1 MDMILLAIF
10 SIIFLILAIKRLD
23 WALLLIIAALPSY
36 LIRFNIAGLPLT
48 WLEVMIVTVGLVF
61 VAKNYLKLANNIKIN
76 WSKGAIGYRYPF
88 DWEIALF
95 LLVAFGAALV
105 AGGTNSTSAGLSTG
119 ALGIF
124 KAYFFEAIFFYLV
137 LVNVLGNKRENLPKM
152 IWAVAISALG
162 VSLVAWYQGLVDM
175 EFLNPVWSQQNP
187 PRATSFF
194 PYANA
199 VGLYLAPIIVL
210 IVAYIKDL
218 WINCGQKRLY
228 EIIALASIVL
238 MSAFSVY
245 FARSEGAMLGVLVG
259 VVIIGLFSS
268 PSAPLRTGAMKIGV
282 IGLLLALALVMAYPQ
297 TSALVYE
304 KATLSDLA
312 GEIRKQQWRETR
324 KMLMSSPQNF
334 FLGVGLSNY
343 PEAVKPFHQE
353 GIFYDF
359 DRDPDFQKNLKASAE
374 YRATHW
380 QPVDVY
386 QYPHNIFLNFWSE
399 LGLLGM
405 LLFGWLLLKFL
416 YYASLLY
423 SKTGDFLALGLLAS
437 MICVLVHGLVDVPYF
452 KNDLSVLWWLL
463 FAMLATL
470 KLHYERSITKN
481 NRR

>member
-1 MDMILLAIF
+1 MSLILLAIA
-10 SIIFLILAIKRLD
+10 SILFLILALKRLD

-36 LIRFNIAGLPLT
+36 LIRFNIYGLPTT
-48 WLEVMIVTVGLVF
+48 WLEIMILIVCGVF
-61 VAKNYLKLANNIKIN
+61 IAQNYLRLASNIKDN
-76 WSKGAIGYRYPF
+76 WSRRAIKFRYPF
-88 DWEIALF
+88 DWEIGLF
-95 LLVAFGAALV
+95 VLLAFVAMV
-105 AGGTNSTSAGLSTG
+105 VSSASNA

-124 KAYFFEAIFFYLV
+124 KAYFLEAAFFYLV
-137 LVNVLGNKRENLPKM
+137 FLNVLGRKEKLPAV
-152 IWAVAISALG
+152 IWALAASALG
-162 VSLVAWYQGLVDM
+162 VSLVAWYQNFVDM

-187 PRATSFF
+187 PRATAFF

-210 IVAYIKDL
+210 IVAYIKGL

-228 EIIALASIVL
+228 EIITLTSIVL

-245 FARSEGAMLGVLVG
+245 FARSEGAMLGVLLG
-259 VVIIGLFSS
+259 VLIIGLFSS
-268 PSAPLRTGAMKIGV
+268 KKAMKVAV
-282 IGLLLALALVMAYPQ
+282 IGLVLALALIMAYPQ
-297 TSALVYE
+297 TRALVYE

-324 KMLMSSPQNF
+324 KMLMSSPKNF
-334 FLGVGLSNY
+334 LFGVGLSNY
-343 PEAVKPFHQE
+343 PAAVKPFHQE
-353 GIFYDF
+353 GVFFDF
-359 DRDPDFQKNLKASAE
+359 DKDADFHKNLKASAE

-380 QPVDVY
+380 QPVDIY
-386 QYPHNIFLNFWSE
+386 QYPHNIFLNAWVE

-423 SKTGDFLALGLLAS
+423 SKTRDFLALGLLAS